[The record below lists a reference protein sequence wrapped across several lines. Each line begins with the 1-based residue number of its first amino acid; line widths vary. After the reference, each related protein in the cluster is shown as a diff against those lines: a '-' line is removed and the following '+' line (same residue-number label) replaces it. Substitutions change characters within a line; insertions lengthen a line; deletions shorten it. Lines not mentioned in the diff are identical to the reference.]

1 MEYNT
6 QLSKKLIQ
14 YTKVGKK
21 NTLTE
26 ISASLES
33 PFPTELSKS
42 WSQNVSL
49 YKRLEELKKEFEVS
63 RDDGREQHE
72 LAVYQPVL
80 QHLVTQDRLQ
90 PDRLP
95 LLPHQNISTDAP
107 TTPKSVC
114 QYSQTEE
121 QSTIPTT

>member
-1 MEYNT
+1 M
-6 QLSKKLIQ
+6 
-14 YTKVGKK
+14 
-21 NTLTE
+21 
-26 ISASLES
+26 
-33 PFPTELSKS
+33 
-42 WSQNVSL
+42 SL

-107 TTPKSVC
+107 TRPKSVC
-114 QYSQTEE
+114 QTEE
-121 QSTIPTT
+121 LTTISTT